1 MSTESPSAPPR
12 ISKARARLYGILLTL
27 LLLCTVEGAAR
38 LLYVLLPKTLGL
50 AVPPQLTQLDPDL
63 GWSLRPGA
71 SATSKRTGDL
81 IRYAINSKGLRDEET
96 PYEKPAGTTRIV
108 LLGDSRTFG
117 FGVPIEKHYSMLLE
131 GYLDQVECINL
142 GVDGY
147 GVDQELL
154 VLRKEGFK
162 YHPNIVMALVS
173 HFGDE
178 RHLHDSRWGMGKP
191 KFVLGENATLTLTNV
206 PVSNNAAWYVH
217 ARTLDCIASASRA
230 YSMLR
235 DLLLHVAHSFK
246 PPAAPAVAAEV
257 DIPEGMTAAQWA
269 HQQQLYG
276 TALAILMAM
285 DAECAARNAVFVLLT
300 QMPELHGL
308 AQAVG
313 LRSLDLTVPMRN
325 NRFPL
330 PDGLAHFNEAGN
342 GVLAWEVAQY
352 LQREGLADMI
362 PLLPPAPQDPQDPSA
377 E

>member
-1 MSTESPSAPPR
+1 MTVEPSPTPPR
-12 ISKARARLYGILLTL
+12 LSKARASLYGCILVVLV
-27 LLLCTVEGAAR
+27 LCAVEGAAR

-50 AVPPQLTQLDPDL
+50 AVPPQLTRLDPEL

-71 SATSKRTGDL
+71 VATSKRTGDI
-81 IRYAINSKGLRDEET
+81 IRYAINSKGLRDDET

-117 FGVPIEKHYSMLLE
+117 FGVPIEKHYSMLME

-154 VLRKEGFK
+154 SLRKEGFR
-162 YHPNIVMALVS
+162 YQPDIVMALVS

-191 KFVLGENATLTLTNV
+191 MFVLDENSNLVLTNS

-217 ARTLDCIASASRA
+217 ARTLDRIASASRA
-230 YSMLR
+230 YAMLR
-235 DLLLHVAHSFK
+235 DLLLHVAHSVK
-246 PPAAPAVAAEV
+246 PRATPAVAAEIG
-257 DIPEGMTAAQWA
+257 IPDGMTAAQWA
-269 HQQQLYG
+269 HQQRLFG

-285 DAECAARNAVFVLLT
+285 NAECAAHNADFVLLT
-300 QMPELHGL
+300 QLPGLHVL
-308 AQAVG
+308 AEAVG
-313 LRSLDLTVPMRN
+313 LRSLDLSAPMRN
-325 NRFPL
+325 SKFPL

-342 GVLAWEVAQY
+342 GVLAWEVVQY
-352 LQREGLADMI
+352 LQREGLV
-362 PLLPPAPQDPQDPSA
+362 PAAP
-377 E
+377 